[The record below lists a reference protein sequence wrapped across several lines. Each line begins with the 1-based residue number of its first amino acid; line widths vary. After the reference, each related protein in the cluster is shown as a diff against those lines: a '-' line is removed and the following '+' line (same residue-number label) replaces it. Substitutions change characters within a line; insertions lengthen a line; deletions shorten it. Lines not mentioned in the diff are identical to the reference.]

1 MRREVNVKEQTEK
14 KNDVEDTEKAKG
26 VHKKKKERER
36 GWIKEQ
42 EC

>member
-26 VHKKKKERER
+26 IQKKKRA
-36 GWIKEQ
+36 
-42 EC
+42 

>member
-26 VHKKKKERER
+26 IQKKKSVKEA
-36 GWIKEQ
+36 G
-42 EC
+42 